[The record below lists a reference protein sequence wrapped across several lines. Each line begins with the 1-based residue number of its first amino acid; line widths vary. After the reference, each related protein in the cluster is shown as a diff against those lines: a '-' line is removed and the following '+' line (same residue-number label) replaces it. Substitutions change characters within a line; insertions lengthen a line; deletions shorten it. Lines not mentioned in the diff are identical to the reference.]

1 MKLKELL
8 KVISY
13 LEEVQI
19 LIFRDGDAKTKGT
32 DEIVFDGSV
41 FDVPWTYADCEL
53 DNNSGDDEAV
63 FTFIDEKGNSKIGIY
78 IVEE

>member
-13 LEEVQI
+13 LQDVQI
-19 LIFRDGDAKTKGT
+19 LIFRDGDVKTKGT
-32 DEIVFDGSV
+32 DEIVFEGSV
-41 FDVPWTYADCEL
+41 LDVPWIYADCEL
-53 DNNSGDDEAV
+53 DGEAV
-63 FTFIDEKGNSKIGIY
+63 FTYIDEEGKAKIGIY